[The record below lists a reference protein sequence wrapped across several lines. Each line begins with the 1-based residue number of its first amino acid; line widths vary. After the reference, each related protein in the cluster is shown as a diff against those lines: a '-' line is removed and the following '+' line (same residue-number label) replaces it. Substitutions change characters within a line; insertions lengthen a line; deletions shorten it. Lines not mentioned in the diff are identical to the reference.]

1 MWNFMDDY
9 GIIPYSAKQLS
20 NQILPAEKFEVDV
33 IISLVKELITNELVK
48 LYRTEDGKTYL
59 WAITWSKHQKVDKPN
74 DKHPKFHPSF
84 EITLDQIIPCP
95 NATVMVQVSSASTPR
110 TLPYNSA
117 STPLTLPDS
126 SATITLPLAEHSP
139 PEGKGREGKGKEQT
153 ADNSQFTN
161 QKFVESEF
169 LGPYDISS
177 FEQSAKKVNDKPFA
191 SVKDEAPLE
200 EEIPPRGKKEKTS
213 ATKEKKRTL
222 LEDAHQPCQKTFMDF
237 YQTWKRKMYLW
248 SAKDGMHMK
257 LVIGKILTLVRQSN
271 SDTKPDVKSVQ
282 NALAHILEQLP
293 QLKNQWIFDN
303 LSVSLLSSKFNEITD
318 QIINNNATNDNRKP
332 RPGKTGQPDYS
343 TISSDRNTKIT
354 G

>member
-1 MWNFMDDY
+1 
-9 GIIPYSAKQLS
+9 
-20 NQILPAEKFEVDV
+20 
-33 IISLVKELITNELVK
+33 
-48 LYRTEDGKTYL
+48 
-59 WAITWSKHQKVDKPN
+59 
-74 DKHPKFHPSF
+74 
-84 EITLDQIIPCP
+84 
-95 NATVMVQVSSASTPR
+95 
-110 TLPYNSA
+110 
-117 STPLTLPDS
+117 
-126 SATITLPLAEHSP
+126 
-139 PEGKGREGKGKEQT
+139 
-153 ADNSQFTN
+153 
-161 QKFVESEF
+161 
-169 LGPYDISS
+169 
-177 FEQSAKKVNDKPFA
+177 
-191 SVKDEAPLE
+191 
-200 EEIPPRGKKEKTS
+200 
-213 ATKEKKRTL
+213 
-222 LEDAHQPCQKTFMDF
+222 MDF

-343 TISSDRNTKIT
+343 TISSDRNAKII